1 MPYTIEQVK
10 ALVREFPDFPS
21 EGILFRDIFPIFRHP
36 EAVECLV
43 NHFVDYIKALGKAVD
58 VVVGL
63 DARGFLFGPLIA
75 IKLGVP
81 FAPVR
86 KRGKLPGQVVS
97 VTYMKEY
104 GPDVFEM
111 QADAIESGK
120 NVVIVDDL
128 LATGGSCKAAED
140 LVAQMNGKVI
150 LNAFVISLAG
160 LEGDKKLRAPVYAL
174 MEC

>member
-1 MPYTIEQVK
+1 MAFTIEQVK
-10 ALVREFPDFPS
+10 ALVREYPDFPS
-21 EGILFRDIFPIFRHP
+21 KGILFRDIFPIFQHP

-43 NHFVDYIKALGKAVD
+43 NHFVDYIKALNQQVD

-97 VTYMKEY
+97 ATYVKEY

-111 QADAIESGK
+111 QADAIEKGM

-140 LVAQMNGKVI
+140 LVSQMNGNVV
-150 LNAFVISLAG
+150 LDAFVISLVDLDG
-160 LEGDKKLRAPVYAL
+160 HKQLKAPVYAL
-174 MEC
+174 IEC

>member
-1 MPYTIEQVK
+1 MPYTIDQVK

-21 EGILFRDIFPIFRHP
+21 KGILFRDIFPIFRHP

-43 NHFVDYIKALGKAVD
+43 DHFVERIKALGQRVD
-58 VVVGL
+58 VVIGL

-75 IKLGVP
+75 IKLGVA

-86 KRGKLPGQVVS
+86 KRGKLPGEVVS

-111 QADAIESGK
+111 QADALAAGQ
-120 NVVIVDDL
+120 NVVIIDDL

-140 LVAQMNGKVI
+140 LVAQLKGNV
-150 LNAFVISLAG
+150 LLSAFVISLVG
-160 LEGDKKLRAPVYAL
+160 LE
-174 MEC
+174 